1 MSDDKRSYLSIYTF
15 ILKMIVFCLLLIASI
30 PLLMQ
35 IDWSTAET
43 VAVESTPISE
53 TKMVQILDGKDVET
67 GFVVD
72 EGWEV
77 VKTNCT
83 QCHNSKIILQ
93 NRFTKDKWKEL
104 IVWMQETQGLWK
116 LGGNEEIIL
125 NYLAKHYAPMKKG
138 RRPRLKIEEE
148 DWYILE

>member
-1 MSDDKRSYLSIYTF
+1 
-15 ILKMIVFCLLLIASI
+15 MIMFCLLLIGCI
-30 PLLMQ
+30 PLLVQ
-35 IDWSTAET
+35 IDRSDISSEAT
-43 VAVESTPISE
+43 VAENPPILT
-53 TKMVQILDGKDVET
+53 TKTLQIVDGKDVET

-83 QCHNSKIILQ
+83 SCHNSKIILQ
-93 NRFTKDKWKEL
+93 NHFTKDKWKEL

-116 LGGNEEIIL
+116 LGDNEEIIL
-125 NYLAKHYAPMKKG
+125 NYLARHYAPTRKG
-138 RRPRLKIEEE
+138 RRPRLNIEEE